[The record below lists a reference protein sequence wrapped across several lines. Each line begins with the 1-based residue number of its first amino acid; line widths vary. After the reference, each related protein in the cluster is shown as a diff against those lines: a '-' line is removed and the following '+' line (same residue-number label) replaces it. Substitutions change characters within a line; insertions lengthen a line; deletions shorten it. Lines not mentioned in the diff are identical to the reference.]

1 MVGSADFTGDGFVNF
16 HDYCILAQDWLKEG
30 NPLRADLI
38 DDNRIDGQDLAAFC
52 EKWQTACYEC
62 DEVDIYNDDKID
74 FKDYCLLAASWK
86 KCGPNLNGDFTG
98 GGSVDFAD
106 LKALTLHWAKACE
119 Q

>member
-1 MVGSADFTGDGFVNF
+1 MNF
-16 HDYCILAQDWLKEG
+16 RDYCILAKEWLKEG

-52 EKWQTACYEC
+52 EKWLTPCYEC
-62 DEVDIYNDDKID
+62 DEVDIYSDDKID
-74 FKDYCLLAASWK
+74 FKDYCLLAANWK

-98 GGSVDFAD
+98 NGIVDLAD
-106 LKALTLHWAKACE
+106 LKALTFHWAKTCE